1 MNTRYVAVLAVIVLA
16 VVAGAF
22 WFLQTPLPQP
32 LPEIAPPVPLKTVS
46 ATPAHVSASAPAPVR
61 TTRPAVAQS
70 ASKPA
75 TPPPLTDWEIK
86 IEQVLTAKATETETA
101 QMLINLLPTLPPEG
115 QTEAAQH
122 ISNLIVDKDYN
133 RILPLLRNASLPSE
147 VQDVFVTDLMN
158 REDPVKLPA
167 LLDVAKIP
175 NHPYHEEALNDLQI
189 FLDQDN
195 GDNWSKWDTTLK
207 AYLKKQAQE
216 QAAAEAPEPAAAR

>member
-22 WFLQTPLPQP
+22 WFLQTPPPQP
-32 LPEIAPPVPLKTVS
+32 LPEIAPPAPLKTVA
-46 ATPAHVSASAPAPVR
+46 ATPAHVSGSAPAMVR
-61 TTRPAVAQS
+61 TTRPAVAQ
-70 ASKPA
+70 AAGKPA

-216 QAAAEAPEPAAAR
+216 QAAAEAPEPAVAQ